1 MNILVTG
8 SDGLLGTNIINYIL
22 QNTDRH
28 VKIIA
33 IDNKSRYGEVKRS
46 YHDKDRVHYIHANVE
61 EMIPHHSFDVVVHC
75 AYDIGGIKHWCDDH
89 EDFYKRNKSLSNSMI
104 EWISKTK
111 PKQVIWMS
119 SSQVYENDT
128 EFPSKEFSIVNLP
141 MSGYAREK
149 YDTELD
155 LMKSDFADRVLIL
168 RPFNCVGKE
177 EIRTNNPNHVVPDLV
192 KKIVESNGVNPITL
206 YGDGSQ
212 IRHFTSVY
220 DFASAVHRSIS
231 LQLTGTYNVCG
242 SHKMTMQELAFK
254 IWMLTYDSEPKISF
268 DYKMIDEDVRYRE
281 GDDTRFRKETNWT
294 EITNF
299 NKILEEM
306 IWTQQMSS

>member
-1 MNILVTG
+1 MKILVTG
-8 SDGLLGTNIINYIL
+8 SDGLLGSNIIDYVL
-22 QNTDRH
+22 QNTDIH

-33 IDNKSRYGEVKRS
+33 IDNKSRYGDVDRS
-46 YHDKDRVHYIHANVE
+46 YHNKDRVSYINADVKE
-61 EMIPHHSFDVVVHC
+61 LEPFDVDVLVHC

-104 EWISKTK
+104 KWIDQNN
-111 PKQVIWMS
+111 PRQVIWMS
-119 SSQVYENDT
+119 SSQVYENEV
-128 EFPSKEFSIVNLP
+128 EFPSREFSMVYLP
-141 MSGYAREK
+141 TSGYAREK

-177 EIRTNNPNHVVPDLV
+177 EIKTNNPNHVVPDLV
-192 KKIVESNGVNPITL
+192 KKVVESNGVNPITL

-212 IRHFTSVY
+212 VRHFTSVY

-231 LQLTGTYNVCG
+231 HQLFGIYNVCG
-242 SHKMTMQELAFK
+242 SHKMNMQQLAFK
-254 IWMLTYDSEPKISF
+254 IWTLAYDSEPKISF

-294 EITNF
+294 EHKNF
-299 NKILEEM
+299 NKVLEEM